1 MSSISVDSRST
12 IFLHEL
18 EEVASNITDL
28 QKDPHGHPLAR
39 VNCYDWTDV
48 CQKENITTYPTL
60 RVYRNGQRQDYNDVL
75 DKDVVIRMIRLWV
88 LHALSNHSY
97 KWPSPFCPL
106 LNFSVLF
113 ISFFLFSPC
122 LNHFWM
128 WKMWNLEIKKV
139 NWRNYF

>member
-113 ISFFLFSPC
+113 ISFFFIQPMLKPFLNVEDVKLRNKKSKLKKLF
-122 LNHFWM
+122 
-128 WKMWNLEIKKV
+128 
-139 NWRNYF
+139 